1 MTQPSYKPSSD
12 VPLRADMPDAT
23 GGGFGTERQLD
34 ALGRVASVV
43 AHELTNLL
51 QILSSSL
58 DCLPPSDDPGRV
70 DESRAGGQSSAGPGL
85 ARQLQTRVRPL
96 RRASRSASSIN

>member
-58 DCLPPSDDPGRV
+58 DRLPPTV
-70 DESRAGGQSSAGPGL
+70 TAT
-85 ARQLQTRVRPL
+85 AR
-96 RRASRSASSIN
+96 RREP

>member
-23 GGGFGTERQLD
+23 GGGFGSERQLD

-51 QILSSSL
+51 QILSEQPRS
-58 DCLPPSDDPGRV
+58 PAAVPTIRTGR
-70 DESRAGGQSSAGPGL
+70 
-85 ARQLQTRVRPL
+85 
-96 RRASRSASSIN
+96 